1 MEFVNPLVVGDPCRT
16 ACQTQPGPFVPTAQD
31 LDIPESHG
39 TAPARAQKLHHGLLG
54 GESRREALR
63 GPGSVP
69 HALQL
74 VVREDPS
81 PEGLSVPLE
90 TRPKTFQTHQVRSD
104 TLDLTHL
111 HSYTGT
117 MSMESVVLDGLNPQQ
132 REAVDHFEG
141 PLCVLAGA
149 GSGKTRVITR
159 RIARLI
165 ERGVPEET
173 ILAVTFTNKAAR
185 EMRERVRRLVGAC
198 RSTVCTFHAFGAR
211 LLREEG
217 HRLGRPRDFSLL
229 DRADGK
235 SAVKICLERLQ
246 LDASAHPPGAVV
258 ESIGAFKSSLLA
270 PEDAEEAAISRREEE
285 RARIFAE
292 YERLLRDWGAFDF
305 DDLLSKTV
313 RLLEDDPILARAV
326 GDCYR
331 FVLVDEYQD
340 VNLAQYRLTRIIAH
354 THSNLCVT
362 GDPDQCIYAWRGADI
377 RYILDFPK
385 EYPGAKVVVLD
396 QNYRSRNTILR
407 AASSVIRHNALH
419 GDKHLWSER
428 GEGPPIRIQL
438 VQDEIEEARA
448 VIDRIAELRAGGARR
463 GDIAIFYRLNS
474 LSLPVERAL
483 IQNGIPYQVWRGIE
497 FFGRKEVKD
506 ALAWLRYI
514 QNPRD
519 FVSLKRIINVPARGI
534 GPKAL
539 EAITTLAAERRM
551 SPGML
556 FLEEKAFA
564 GFKAKRR
571 REAVEAFGC
580 IVRELVAAKDEL
592 SPSRFIRRVLE
603 TSGYFE
609 QAAKDAGLSGV
620 DPRGNLEQ
628 LIHFAAE
635 FEARH
640 DDATMASFLEEVSL
654 LTDADAAAD
663 GEDRVA
669 LLTVHVSKGL
679 EFPHVIVLGLE
690 QDLFPH
696 RRPDQPADEEE
707 ERRLFYVALTR
718 AKEDLL
724 LITARE
730 RTRFG
735 RTNFN
740 RPSVFLMEVPEEL
753 AEVSDLTGG
762 ATQNFDEV
770 QVEYEPDADPA
781 LAGLRT
787 GARVRHKQFG
797 YGTVK
802 KLSGNSRRPRVVVD
816 FDEAGQ
822 RRLSLANTRLDVVE
836 DGY

>member
-1 MEFVNPLVVGDPCRT
+1 MST
-16 ACQTQPGPFVPTAQD
+16 
-31 LDIPESHG
+31 ES
-39 TAPARAQKLHHGLLG
+39 L
-54 GESRREALR
+54 
-63 GPGSVP
+63 
-69 HALQL
+69 
-74 VVREDPS
+74 
-81 PEGLSVPLE
+81 
-90 TRPKTFQTHQVRSD
+90 
-104 TLDLTHL
+104 
-111 HSYTGT
+111 
-117 MSMESVVLDGLNPQQ
+117 VLDGLNPRQ

-165 ERGVPEET
+165 ERGIPEET

-185 EMRERVRRLVGAC
+185 EMRERVRSLVGAC

-217 HRLGRPRDFSLL
+217 HRLDRPRDFSLL
-229 DRADGK
+229 DRTDGK

-246 LDASAHPPGAVV
+246 LDASAHPPGSVV
-258 ESIGAFKSSLLA
+258 EDIGAFKSSLLG
-270 PEDAEEAAISRREEE
+270 PEDAEEHAVSRRDEE
-285 RARIFAE
+285 RARIYRE
-292 YERLLRDWGAFDF
+292 YEGLLREWGAFDF
-305 DDLLSKTV
+305 DDLLHKSV
-313 RLLEDDPILARAV
+313 VLLESDPTLGRAI

-340 VNLAQYRLTRIIAH
+340 VNLAQYRLTRIIGGV
-354 THSNLCVT
+354 HSNLCVT

-377 RYILDFPK
+377 RYILGFPK
-385 EYPGAKVVVLD
+385 EYPDARVVVLD

-407 AASSVIRHNALH
+407 AASAVIRHNALH

-428 GEGPPIRIQL
+428 GDGPPIRIQL
-438 VQDEIEEARA
+438 VQDEVEEARA
-448 VIDRIAELRAGGARR
+448 VVDRIAELRAAGARR
-463 GDIAIFYRLNS
+463 QDIAIFYRLNS
-474 LSLPVERAL
+474 LSLTVERAL
-483 IQNGIPYQVWRGIE
+483 IQNGVPYQVWRGVE

-506 ALAWLRYI
+506 ALAWLRYL

-519 FVSLKRIINVPARGI
+519 FVSLKRIINVPSRGI
-534 GPKAL
+534 GPKSL
-539 EAITTLAAERRM
+539 EAVTALAAERRT
-551 SPGML
+551 SVGTL
-556 FLEEKAFA
+556 FLDANAFDCI
-564 GFKAKRR
+564 KAKRR
-571 REAVEAFGC
+571 REAVEAFGR
-580 IVRELVAAKDEL
+580 IVRELAEVKDEL
-592 SPSRFIRRVLE
+592 APSRFIRRVLD

-609 QAAKDAGLSGV
+609 WAAKDAGLSGA

-628 LIHFAAE
+628 LIQFAAE

-640 DDATMASFLEEVSL
+640 DDATLAAFLEEVSL
-654 LTDADAAAD
+654 LTDADAAGA

-718 AKEDLL
+718 AKEDIQ
-724 LITARE
+724 LITTRE

-740 RPSVFLMEVPEEL
+740 RPSVFLMEIPEEL
-753 AEVSDLTGG
+753 TELVDTTGG
-762 ATQNFDEV
+762 VSQAFEEV

-781 LAGLRT
+781 LTALRK
-787 GARVRHKQFG
+787 GARVRHEQFG
-797 YGTVK
+797 YGTVR
-802 KLSGNSRRPRVVVD
+802 KLTGGARRARVVVD
-816 FDEAGQ
+816 FDEAGR
-822 RRLSLANTRLDVVE
+822 RRLSLAHTHLDVVE

>member
-1 MEFVNPLVVGDPCRT
+1 MEFLNPLIGGNPRG
-16 ACQTQPGPFVPTAQD
+16 AARQTQDGTLVAPSHDLYVP
-31 LDIPESHG
+31 EGHVC
-39 TAPARAQKLHHGLLG
+39 APARSEKFHDRLLG
-54 GESRREALR
+54 GKPRRQALR
-63 GPGSVP
+63 RPGSLP
-69 HALQL
+69 HPIQF
-74 VVREDPS
+74 VVRENS
-81 PEGLSVPLE
+81 STKSFSIPLQA
-90 TRPKTFQTHQVRSD
+90 RPKAFQTHQVGSH

-117 MSMESVVLDGLNPQQ
+117 MSTESLVLDGLNPQQ
-132 REAVDHFEG
+132 REAVDHFKG

-217 HRLGRPRDFSLL
+217 HRLDRPRDFSLL

-258 ESIGAFKSSLLA
+258 EDIGGFKSSLLT
-270 PEDAEEAAISRREEE
+270 PDDAEEASVSRREEE

-292 YERLLRDWGAFDF
+292 YERLLREWGAFDF
-305 DDLLSKTV
+305 DDLLSKSV
-313 RLLEDDPILARAV
+313 QLLESEPALARAV
-326 GDCYR
+326 GECYQ

-340 VNLAQYRLTRIIAH
+340 VNLAQYRLTRLIGR

-377 RYILDFPK
+377 RYILDFPN
-385 EYPGAKVVVLD
+385 EYPTAKVVVLD

-428 GEGPPIRIQL
+428 GEGPRIRIQL

-448 VIDRIAELRAGGARR
+448 VIDRIAELRAQGARR
-463 GDIAIFYRLNS
+463 QDIAVFYRLNS

-483 IQNGIPYQVWRGIE
+483 IQNGIPYQVWRGVE

-506 ALAWLRYI
+506 ALAWLRYL

-519 FVSLKRIINVPARGI
+519 FVSLKRIINVPSRGI

-539 EAITTLAAERRM
+539 EAIATLAAERGT
-551 SPGML
+551 SAGML
-556 FLEEKAFA
+556 FWDEKAFV

-571 REAVEAFGC
+571 REALEAFGG
-580 IVRELVAAKDEL
+580 IVRELIGAKDEL
-592 SPSRFIRRVLE
+592 SPSRFIHRVLE

-628 LIHFAAE
+628 LINFAAE

-640 DDATMASFLEEVSL
+640 DDATLAAFLEEVSL
-654 LTDADAAAD
+654 LTDADAAGD

-718 AKEDLL
+718 AKEDVLL
-724 LITARE
+724 VTARE

-740 RPSVFLMEVPEEL
+740 RPSIFLMEIPEEL
-753 AEVSDLTGG
+753 TELRDTTGG
-762 ATQNFDEV
+762 AREGFEEV

-781 LAGLRT
+781 LASLRAGT
-787 GARVRHKQFG
+787 RVRHEHFG

-802 KLSGNSRRPRVVVD
+802 KLSGSSRRARIVVD

-822 RRLSLANTRLDVVE
+822 RRLSLAHTRLDVVE